1 MERPKNI
8 IFTLLLM
15 LLFFHATASFKTE
28 IYQAFISNDMNRWK
42 KVIDK
47 MNYIQPRTDELR
59 LELLNYQYGYIGFCI
74 GNKQPVEAKKY
85 LALAEE
91 NLAFFEKSGKIPSLM
106 NAYKSAFYG
115 YKVGLNKIQAP
126 FLGPKSVQFAKTA
139 VELDDKNP
147 YGYIQI
153 GNAEFYMPEIFGG
166 SKKKA
171 LEYYL
176 KAEKLMLL
184 TPGNIQNDWNY
195 LGLLVMI
202 VQCYKELKQY
212 QMAEIYCEKALKTE
226 PEYLWVKIDLLPK
239 IKNLIK
245 NQQ

>member
-8 IFTLLLM
+8 VFALLLM
-15 LLFFHATASFKTE
+15 FLFFHATASFKTE

-91 NLAFFEKSGKIPSLM
+91 NLAFFEKSGKNPSLM
-106 NAYKSAFYG
+106 NAYKSAIYG

-126 FLGPKSVQFAKTA
+126 FLGPKA
-139 VELDDKNP
+139 
-147 YGYIQI
+147 
-153 GNAEFYMPEIFGG
+153 
-166 SKKKA
+166 
-171 LEYYL
+171 
-176 KAEKLMLL
+176 
-184 TPGNIQNDWNY
+184 WN
-195 LGLLVMI
+195 
-202 VQCYKELKQY
+202 
-212 QMAEIYCEKALKTE
+212 
-226 PEYLWVKIDLLPK
+226 LPK
-239 IKNLIK
+239 QRLSWMTKIRMVIFRLAMPNFICPKFLADPKKSRLNTI
-245 NQQ
+245 